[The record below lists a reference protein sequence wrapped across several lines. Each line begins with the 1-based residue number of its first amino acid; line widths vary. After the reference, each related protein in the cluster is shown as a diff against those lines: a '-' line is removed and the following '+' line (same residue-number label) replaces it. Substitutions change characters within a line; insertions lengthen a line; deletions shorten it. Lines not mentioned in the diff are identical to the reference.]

1 MIMTIKYYEDWAK
14 ATTPDGK
21 VWRLA
26 TPGDLEHLD
35 PSELIFVA
43 RGDPVLVGP
52 EVAQVGG
59 TILVGDFREA
69 LPVLYQRFPF
79 YIQIERVCPDCKAQ
93 PRQHCEDDCPNRS
106 ETP

>member
-1 MIMTIKYYEDWAK
+1 MIMTVTYSALGPRY
-14 ATTPDGK
+14 TTPDGK
-21 VWRLA
+21 VW
-26 TPGDLEHLD
+26 TPAGPSDLEVLD

-52 EVAQVGG
+52 EVAQVGR

-69 LPVLYQRFPF
+69 LPVLYQRFPL